1 MQLKHYFS
9 TLIQWTRSKQVTT
22 PSRSDKTD
30 PELALP
36 KPASLAIVLIAN
48 VFLQVS
54 THALNTIRLLTRHQ
68 IGFFFHHHP
77 IVQ

>member
-1 MQLKHYFS
+1 MQLRRYFS
-9 TLIQWTRSKQVTT
+9 SLIQWTRSKQVTT
-22 PSRSDKTD
+22 RPNNRIVSD

-54 THALNTIRLLTRHQ
+54 ARAML
-68 IGFFFHHHP
+68 
-77 IVQ
+77 